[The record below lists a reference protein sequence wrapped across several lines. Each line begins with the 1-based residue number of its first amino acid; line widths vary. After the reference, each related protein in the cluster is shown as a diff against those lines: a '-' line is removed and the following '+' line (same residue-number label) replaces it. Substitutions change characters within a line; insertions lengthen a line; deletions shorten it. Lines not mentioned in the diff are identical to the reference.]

1 VAVLLACPHVRC
13 RTDAGRQAAQTGHI
27 NLRKLPMKTDLQ
39 LQADV
44 LQELLWDPAVQ
55 AASLGVEVKDGV
67 VTLSGFLDSA
77 AEKWHALHAVQR
89 VAGVQGL
96 ASALTVRLP
105 GLSPRSDADIAA
117 AVIHRLAWHA
127 ALADTGL
134 GVAVQAGQV
143 TLSGTVRWHYQRQAA
158 LACVQTL
165 RGVLG
170 VHDDIQL
177 RPGGSAGVVMSNLRE
192 ALERAAGVDARQVQ
206 ALVRGH
212 DVTLTGTVPH
222 WAGRQSVLAA
232 AWALPGVHAVR
243 DQLTLVG

>member
-1 VAVLLACPHVRC
+1 
-13 RTDAGRQAAQTGHI
+13 
-27 NLRKLPMKTDLQ
+27 MKTDLQ
-39 LQADV
+39 LQADI
-44 LQELLWDPAVQ
+44 LQELQWDPAVQ
-55 AASLGVEVKDGV
+55 AMSLGVEVKDCV
-67 VTLSGFLDSA
+67 VTLSGLLDSGTR
-77 AEKWHALHAVQR
+77 KWRALHAVQR
-89 VAGVQGL
+89 VAGVRGL

-134 GVAVQAGQV
+134 GVAVLAGQV
-143 TLSGTVRWHYQRQAA
+143 TLYGTVRWQYQRQAA

-170 VHDDIQL
+170 VHDGIQL
-177 RPGGSAGVVMSNLRE
+177 RPNGSAGAVVSSLRE
-192 ALERAAGVDARQVQ
+192 ALASTAGVDASQIQ

-212 DVTLTGTVPH
+212 NVTLTGTVHH

-232 AWALPGVHAVR
+232 AWALPGVRSVR
-243 DQLTLVG
+243 YQLSLVG